1 MIKETII
8 YKRYRY
14 ISVRVLKDT
23 VKDDSYDV
31 SLQSVAWP
39 RWRRWHNNVDIY
51 VMKELVLR
59 YKLRAWLLQFTSPR
73 VSHFIVTGR
82 WIKL

>member
-1 MIKETII
+1 MIKKTIL

-31 SLQSVAWP
+31 TFQSAAWP
-39 RWRRWHNNVDIY
+39 RWRRWHNNVDVY

-59 YKLRAWLLQFTSPR
+59 YKLRAWLLKFTSPR
-73 VSHFIVTGR
+73 VSHWIITGR
-82 WIKL
+82 WIKR